1 MIKSGQY
8 VQGTAAERLAYD
20 VYEENTV
27 LKTKKKQKSY
37 AKVKFKAVCC
47 LLAIF
52 AVGTF
57 TMYRYATITKLNY
70 SLAKQTKVYNDLVKD
85 NSILNVQIEQAMDLQ
100 KIRSVAEN
108 TLGMQKPE
116 KYQTKYVSVAKD
128 NYTKVSAAY
137 ANEAGSNTILAWFQ
151 NVLGLI
157 K

>member
-1 MIKSGQY
+1 MIKNGQY
-8 VQGTAAERLAYD
+8 VQGTTAEKIAYD
-20 VYEENTV
+20 VYEENNV

-47 LLAIF
+47 LMAVF

-57 TMYRYATITKLNY
+57 TMYRYATITQMNY
-70 SLAKQTKVYNDLVKD
+70 SLAKQTKAYNDLVKE
-85 NSILNVQIEQAMDLQ
+85 NSILSVQIEQAMDLQ

-116 KYQTKYVSVAKD
+116 KYQIKYVSVAKD

-137 ANEAGSNTILAWFQ
+137 ANESGSNSLLAWFQ

>member
-1 MIKSGQY
+1 MIKNGQY
-8 VQGTAAERLAYD
+8 VQGTAAENIAYD
-20 VYEENTV
+20 VYEENNV

-47 LLAIF
+47 LMAVF

-57 TMYRYATITKLNY
+57 TMYRYATITQMNY
-70 SLAKQTKVYNDLVKD
+70 SLAKQTKVYNDLVKE

-108 TLGMQKPE
+108 TLGLQKPE
-116 KYQTKYVSVAKD
+116 KNQIKYVSVAKD
-128 NYTKVSAAY
+128 NYTKVSSAY
-137 ANEAGSNTILAWFQ
+137 ANEKGSNSLLAWFQ